1 MKPALGLL
9 TILLASPSLSQAAS
23 PRIIGGA
30 DASIEDYPWQV
41 ALISNVNDLY
51 DSQSCGGSLVDE
63 QWVLTA
69 AHCVTEEDGNG
80 NPVLAATPTHV
91 VVGITNLSDGSQAQI
106 IPVDSITFHPSY
118 EPASF
123 NNDLALIKLANP
135 VDMTS
140 CGARCAIIPLISAA
154 NEDDLMDVGTAAFIS
169 GWGNQSNTGASNFP
183 VQLQAAQVSIMDCVG
198 SGSGYSVSDITNNM
212 ICAGIPSTFT
222 KDTCQGDS
230 GGPIVV
236 SKGNDGYIQVGIVS
250 FGEGCAMANYPGVY
264 TRISR
269 YSTWLRT
276 TSGGDVVASTEG
288 NASGGGGNSGS
299 SSGGGGGSL
308 GWLSVALLGL
318 GFARRRSA

>member
-1 MKPALGLL
+1 MKPATGLL
-9 TILLASPSLSQAAS
+9 TILLASPSLVLAAS

-30 DASIEDYPWQV
+30 DASIEEYPWQV
-41 ALISNVNDLY
+41 ALVSDTNDLY
-51 DSQSCGGSLVDE
+51 NSQSCGGSLVDE
-63 QWVLTA
+63 KWVLTA
-69 AHCVTEEDGNG
+69 AHCVTEEDDNG

-91 VVGITNLSDGSQAQI
+91 VVGITDLSDGSQAQTI
-106 IPVDSITFHPSY
+106 AIDSITFHPDY
-118 EPASF
+118 DPASF
-123 NNDLALIKLANP
+123 NNDIALIELATP
-135 VDMTS
+135 VNLTS

-154 NEDDLMDVGTAAFIS
+154 NEDDLMDVGTAALIS
-169 GWGNQSNTGASNFP
+169 GWGNQTNTGGSDFP

-198 SGSGYSVSDITNNM
+198 SGSGYSASDITINM

-288 NASGGGGNSGS
+288 NASGGGGS
-299 SSGGGGGSL
+299 SSGGGGGGGGSL

-318 GFARRRSA
+318 AFARRRSA